1 MKGFGYADARIALGS
16 ENGRWEAALFAR
28 NLFNNTY
35 VEGYERDFFGTLI
48 EGLGDPRTYGVEA
61 TFRF

>member
-1 MKGFGYADARIALGS
+1 VALV
-16 ENGRWEAALFAR
+16 GR
-28 NLFNNTY
+28 NIFNNTY

-48 EGLGDPRTYGVEA
+48 EGLGDPRTYAVEA